1 MRQRLRILA
10 ALLLLLLPL
19 AGCVTPPPPSP
30 QEVAAK
36 RFEAVPGKAVIY
48 VFRDAVNFEGVP
60 SPLALDG
67 NPVGSSYGGTFFR
80 FVVEPGQHR
89 LAGMYGDN
97 GAMTITVAAG
107 QIYFVQQTVSLMVG
121 MVSSTFDA
129 VGADEGRSRVSRYQ
143 LTGS

>member
-1 MRQRLRILA
+1 MRQRLRILV
-10 ALLLLLLPL
+10 ALCLLPF

-30 QEVAAK
+30 QEIAAK
-36 RFEAVPGKAVIY
+36 RFDVVPGKAVIY
-48 VFRDAVNFEGVP
+48 VFRDAVNFEGTP
-60 SPLALDG
+60 SPIALDG

-97 GAMTITVAAG
+97 GAMTLTVAAN

-129 VGADEGRSRVSRYQ
+129 VGANEGRSRVSQYQ